1 MPTDQQG
8 RRQLLHLHHGRL
20 TNCKLTDSE
29 MENAMSRNTSD
40 KNKNR
45 IFRNVIIV
53 MLVAGLLATLA
64 LSGIMA
70 KYTTERKK
78 SVEMKSKN
86 FHFTSNYLEEDGAN
100 YTVVD
105 WGQGF
110 DIDLFNYEK
119 ENLALM
125 TNDDITYTISIS
137 DDWIYTVDGK
147 TSTSYTMEESSTRTS
162 DTIHVK
168 PTNAITQGSVT
179 VTVTTTSPFEKT
191 LSATFTVSGKKSPE
205 YTMEDQNDGTAL
217 LTIKTNDYSGSV
229 TINWTE
235 DEFTPD
241 NTDGNMTEWIDSNE
255 TGSITVKKNT
265 TYELLFFIDGSS
277 KSCSDVIGTG
287 TSITLTK

>member
-78 SVEMKSKN
+78 SVEMKSKK

-191 LSATFTVSGKKSPE
+191 LSATFTVSGKKSPVL
-205 YTMEDQNDGTAL
+205 GSFLLVTAESTTVSPY
-217 LTIKTNDYSGSV
+217 LTRQALDACFAILPISIFRGLPLNSNS
-229 TINWTE
+229 
-235 DEFTPD
+235 
-241 NTDGNMTEWIDSNE
+241 NTF
-255 TGSITVKKNT
+255 SITI
-265 TYELLFFIDGSS
+265 FPP
-277 KSCSDVIGTG
+277 
-287 TSITLTK
+287 SIFS